1 MTDPAQSYHI
11 PEFAKP
17 PISAFTKKKSITP
30 EMLRNALSKVL
41 TGKTLDEIAADE
53 AEAKRK
59 ALEEIEKR
67 EEAQRLVDEAK
78 APAFADKKRAEGWTV
93 VTTSSEGVTSQA
105 EAGLRERT
113 EEDKIIAEN
122 TEAWTNHKLEI
133 NSKPFGYVYV
143 IYYRINN

>member
-1 MTDPAQSYHI
+1 
-11 PEFAKP
+11 
-17 PISAFTKKKSITP
+17 
-30 EMLRNALSKVL
+30 MLRNVLSKVL

-78 APAFADKKRAEGWTV
+78 APAFADEKRAEGWSV
-93 VTTSSEGVTSQA
+93 VVTSSEGVKTDL
-105 EAGLRERT
+105 EAQERNRN
-113 EEDKIIAEN
+113 ERNRIKNEN
-122 TEAWTNHKLEI
+122 AVAWNQHKLEI
-133 NSKPFGYVYV
+133 NTKKFGYIYV